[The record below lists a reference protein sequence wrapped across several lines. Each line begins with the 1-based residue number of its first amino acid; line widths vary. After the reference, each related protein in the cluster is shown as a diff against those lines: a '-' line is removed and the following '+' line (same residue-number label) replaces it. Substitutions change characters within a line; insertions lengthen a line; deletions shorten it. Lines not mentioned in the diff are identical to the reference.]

1 MSTQFDTLE
10 HQLNTLR
17 PARLPVTT
25 RQSILHGMER
35 PLAGHRSAFWQFA
48 HRAGF
53 QVALA
58 GAVSLALMVGRHRL
72 SWSPRPTS
80 GFDEPSMVSVNAL
93 LPSLAFLE
101 TQLAA
106 VSPIGANAVAGPRSP
121 SILTNIQIRR

>member
-1 MSTQFDTLE
+1 MSTPFDALE

-17 PARLPVTT
+17 PARLPVAT
-25 RQSILHGMER
+25 RRSILHEMER
-35 PLAGHRSAFWQFA
+35 PTAGHRSASWQFI

-58 GAVSLALMVGRHRL
+58 GALSLTLMVGWHWL

-101 TQLAA
+101 TQLAE
-106 VSPIGANAVAGPRSP
+106 GASTGASTGDGLRSP
-121 SILTNIQIRR
+121 SILTNIQIHR

>member
-25 RQSILHGMER
+25 RQSILHEMER
-35 PLAGHRSAFWQFA
+35 SLAGHGSAFWQFA

-58 GAVSLALMVGRHRL
+58 GAVSLALMVGWPWL

-93 LPSLAFLE
+93 LPSLVFLE

-106 VSPIGANAVAGPRSP
+106 VSPVGANVVAGPHSP

>member
-25 RQSILHGMER
+25 RQSILHEMEQPPTGR
-35 PLAGHRSAFWQFA
+35 RSAFWQFT
-48 HRAGF
+48 HRAVF

-58 GAVSLALMVGRHRL
+58 GAMSLALMVGWHWL

-106 VSPIGANAVAGPRSP
+106 VSPMGANAVAAPRSP

>member
-1 MSTQFDTLE
+1 MSTPFDTLE

-25 RQSILHGMER
+25 RQSILHEMEQ
-35 PLAGHRSAFWQFA
+35 PLAGHRSASWRFA
-48 HRAGF
+48 HRAVF

-58 GAVSLALMVGRHRL
+58 GAVSLALMVGWPWL

-106 VSPIGANAVAGPRSP
+106 VSPMGANAAAGPRSP

>member
-10 HQLNTLR
+10 RQLNTLR
-17 PARLPVTT
+17 AARLPVTT
-25 RQSILHGMER
+25 RQGILHEMER

-58 GAVSLALMVGRHRL
+58 GAASLALMVGWHRL

-106 VSPIGANAVAGPRSP
+106 VSPIGANTVAVLRSP
-121 SILTNIQIRR
+121 STLTNIQIRR